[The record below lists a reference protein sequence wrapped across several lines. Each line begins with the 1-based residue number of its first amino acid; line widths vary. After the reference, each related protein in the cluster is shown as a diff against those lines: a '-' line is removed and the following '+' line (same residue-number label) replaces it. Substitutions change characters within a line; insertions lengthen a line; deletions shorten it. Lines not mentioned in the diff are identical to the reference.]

1 MSLLLKNCRLIPALS
16 DGYNKTY
23 ADVKVEDGKIVQV
36 GTCGLDTLEMNATVI
51 NCKGKTLLP
60 GLFDMHAH
68 LNWDYYNGVVR
79 LNDFKLLINSGLSA
93 KKYLDWVLLRFGTWV
108 LQNAFLCMFGML
120 SDEACLLAHGSLV
133 VV

>member
-60 GLFDMHAH
+60 GLFLICMH
-68 LNWDYYNGVVR
+68 
-79 LNDFKLLINSGLSA
+79 
-93 KKYLDWVLLRFGTWV
+93 T
-108 LQNAFLCMFGML
+108 
-120 SDEACLLAHGSLV
+120 
-133 VV
+133 